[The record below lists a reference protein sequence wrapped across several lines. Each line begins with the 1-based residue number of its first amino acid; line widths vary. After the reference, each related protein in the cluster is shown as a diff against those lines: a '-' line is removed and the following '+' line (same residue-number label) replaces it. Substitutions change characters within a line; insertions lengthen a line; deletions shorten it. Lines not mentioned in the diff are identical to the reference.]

1 MKRPSTA
8 PRVAR
13 LQPRPH
19 RIEPLWDR
27 VDRNRI
33 ELTVFI
39 VCFLIASAAGTLI
52 VGAFALLGLVI
63 AVRFDP
69 LFMELLVMQ
78 GIRYAPLVAVGSI
91 LVAGAYVAVAL
102 TRSERWLIAKF
113 GATLV
118 PRGELLPTK
127 HALKDMAIAAGYD
140 VAPALYV
147 LETRNVNAFVFGK
160 GERRPVVGVTRG
172 LAERLTPDEQRAVF
186 ANLMARLRAGDTIW
200 ATGVTAIMAP
210 LWTIRDRQMTSDD
223 DLGMP
228 AKSGQVT
235 DPITGRTYVTR
246 TDADILAGMFWLMP
260 MLFSFVFISEFVAF
274 GHRWSQLRH
283 GEVAD
288 AEGMLLLK
296 DPRSMLRALEK
307 CVRFNNYVPTAGPGF
322 TQLFYLWT
330 GDSSTD
336 DEDDPEYRRIT
347 RLREVLGAEGMS
359 PPVVAPNAPVMA
371 PPAPRLES

>member
-1 MKRPSTA
+1 MKRSTTA
-8 PRVAR
+8 VRTTRP
-13 LQPRPH
+13 QPRSH

-33 ELTVFI
+33 ELMVF
-39 VCFLIASAAGTLI
+39 VLCFLAVSAIGTLI

-63 AVRFDP
+63 AVRDP
-69 LFMELLVMQ
+69 ELVEFLVVQ
-78 GIRYAPLVAVGSI
+78 GGRFAPLAAAGSMLI
-91 LVAGAYVAVAL
+91 AGAYVAVAL
-102 TRSERWLIAKF
+102 SRSERWLLARF
-113 GATLV
+113 GATLA

-172 LAERLTPDEQRAVF
+172 LVERLTPDEQRAVF

-210 LWTIRDRQMTSDD
+210 LWTIRDHQMTSDD
-223 DLGMP
+223 DLGQP
-228 AKSGQVT
+228 TRAARVT
-235 DPITGRTYVTR
+235 DPITGHTYVTR
-246 TDADILAGMFWLMP
+246 TDADLLAGVFWLMP
-260 MLFSFVFISEFVAF
+260 MLFAFVFVSEFVAF

-283 GEVAD
+283 AEVAD

-296 DPRSMLRALEK
+296 DPRSMLKALEK

-347 RLREVLGAEGMS
+347 RLREVLGVEGLS
-359 PPVVAPNAPVMA
+359 APEVAPNAPVMA